1 MNNCQV
7 SQNYNNNIIN
17 QRNRQ
22 NLNYVYNHR
31 NQSIVH
37 IKENLNN
44 NQLEPSLYRIRSNNR
59 NNIVDRVLKNWI

>member
-44 NQLEPSLYRIRSNNR
+44 NQLEPSLYRIRNNNR
-59 NNIVDRVLKNWI
+59 NNIDRVLKNSI

>member
-59 NNIVDRVLKNWI
+59 NNIDRVLKNWI